1 MLIFQF
7 ITKPEHR
14 CGLPESDVRFIAHD
28 IASAIEY
35 LHSNK
40 IIHRD
45 LKPENVVLQTSA
57 DVGGDC
63 ERVCVLSYCVAH
75 SHTDSG
81 QLGEIHWP
89 CLLQPPTTHCTLK

>member
-1 MLIFQF
+1 VMLIFQF
-7 ITKPEHR
+7 ISKPEHR

-45 LKPENVVLQTSA
+45 LKPENVVLQTCA
-57 DVGGDC
+57 DGDC
-63 ERVCVLSYCVAH
+63 ERVCVVH
-75 SHTDSG
+75 FHIDSG
-81 QLGEIHWP
+81 QVG
-89 CLLQPPTTHCTLK
+89 

>member
-1 MLIFQF
+1 MLIFQY
-7 ITKPEHR
+7 ISKPEHR

-57 DVGGDC
+57 DVGGDY
-63 ERVCVLSYCVAH
+63 ERVRVLSYNYCVAH
-75 SHTDSG
+75 SCTNSA
-81 QLGEIHWP
+81 QLG
-89 CLLQPPTTHCTLK
+89 